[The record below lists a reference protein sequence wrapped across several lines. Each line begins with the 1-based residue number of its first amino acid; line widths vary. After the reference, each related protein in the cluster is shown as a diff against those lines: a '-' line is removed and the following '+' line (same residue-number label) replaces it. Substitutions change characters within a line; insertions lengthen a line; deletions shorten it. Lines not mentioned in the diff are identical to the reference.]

1 MRVWTELGLGTRE
14 APVYPGV
21 PTFDFGRLS
30 FSCFEYPKSQI
41 FNRGR
46 RLPSSRVFCEH
57 RQQHAHEVQP
67 NVDATETKLCSSV
80 PTSSL
85 ISRLTM
91 PIL

>member
-1 MRVWTELGLGTRE
+1 M
-14 APVYPGV
+14 YPGV

-46 RLPSSRVFCEH
+46 RLPSRRVFCGC
-57 RQQHAHEVQP
+57 RRRHAYLVQP
-67 NVDATETKLCSSV
+67 NVNATETKLCSRM

-85 ISRLTM
+85 ISRFTM